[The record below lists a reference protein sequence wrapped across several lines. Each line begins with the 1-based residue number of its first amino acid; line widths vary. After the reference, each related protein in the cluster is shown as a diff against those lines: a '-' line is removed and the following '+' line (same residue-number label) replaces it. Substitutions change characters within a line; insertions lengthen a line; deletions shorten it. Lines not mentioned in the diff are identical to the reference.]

1 MTNSDRNELRRRFV
15 KDNSISRLALCYVN
29 SSREKVVVQ
38 NEVFLSLPEEDM
50 FKYLDIAKKSLS
62 GNIGDNLLELSYTEK
77 QEKEESYRFIMG
89 LKDSGLKNQE
99 LVDILFDRIIDCYV
113 CDGNY
118 LITAIYDTYDVPVK
132 TSDKLKLDESEEA
145 FSYIIVSICPV
156 NQTKAGLGY
165 LPLENRM
172 GAREKDWV
180 AGAPEAAFMFPDFSD
195 RSADIHKVV
204 FYTKDTAQ
212 LHEELIDSVLGCSAK
227 RTATQC
233 REVLQSAVA
242 STIGTENKEKAKNT
256 ILDIHDSLKSILEE
270 EKAEEKADSERPL
283 DRIILTA
290 AVKDVIKDEAVAER
304 IVKVCEDE
312 FDREP
317 PKAELFVD
325 KKALKK
331 SEPERREKELV
342 KEIETLK
349 DKIRASEIRTSD
361 EDIAIEAGRLATD
374 GGKGISITVPSDIKD
389 SIRFEEIDGSR
400 FILIPVPEGEEPD
413 IRGV

>member
-1 MTNSDRNELRRRFV
+1 MKNSDRNELRRRFV

-38 NEVFLSLPEEDM
+38 NEVFLNLPEEDM

-62 GNIGDNLLELSYTEK
+62 GNIGDNLLELSFTGK
-77 QEKEESYRFIMG
+77 QEEEENYRFLLG
-89 LKDSGLKNQE
+89 LRESGLKNEE
-99 LVDILFDRIIDCYV
+99 LIDVLFDKIIECYV
-113 CDGNY
+113 YDGNY

-132 TSDKLKLDESEEA
+132 TTDKMKLDESEEQ

-156 NQTKAGLGY
+156 NQTKPGLGY

-180 AGAPEAAFMFPDFSD
+180 AGAPDAAFMFPSFSD
-195 RSADIHKVV
+195 RSTDIHKVV

-212 LHEELIDSVLGCSAK
+212 LHEEIIDSVLGCGTK

-233 REVLQSAVA
+233 REVLKSAVSEIVGA
-242 STIGTENKEKAKNT
+242 ENKEKARNT
-256 ILDIHDSLKSILEE
+256 LLEIHDSLNSILEE
-270 EKAEEKADSERPL
+270 YQAEEPEKEEARPL

-290 AVKDVIKDEAVAER
+290 AVKDVIKDDAEVQKIVAT
-304 IVKVCEDE
+304 CEEE

-317 PKAELFVD
+317 PSAELFVD

-331 SEPERREKELV
+331 AEPERREKELV

-349 DKIRASEIRTSD
+349 TQLKASD
-361 EDIAIEAGRLATD
+361 D
-374 GGKGISITVPSDIKD
+374 GQGVSIIVPADRVN

-400 FILIPVPEGEEPD
+400 FVLIPISDEEEPV
-413 IRGV
+413 IKGR

>member
-1 MTNSDRNELRRRFV
+1 MKNSDRNELRRRFV

-38 NEVFLSLPEEDM
+38 NEVFLNLPEEDM

-62 GNIGDNLLELSYTEK
+62 GNIGDNLLELSYTGK
-77 QEKEESYRFIMG
+77 QEEEENYRFLLG
-89 LKDSGLKNQE
+89 LRESGLKNEE
-99 LVDILFDRIIDCYV
+99 LIDVLFDKIIECYV
-113 CDGNY
+113 YDGNY

-132 TSDKLKLDESEEA
+132 TTDKMKLDESEES

-156 NQTKAGLGY
+156 NQTKPGLGY

-180 AGAPEAAFMFPDFSD
+180 AGAPDAAFMFPSFCD
-195 RSADIHKVV
+195 RSTDIHKVV

-212 LHEELIDSVLGCSAK
+212 LHEEIIDSVLGCGTK

-233 REVLQSAVA
+233 REVLKSAVSEIVGA
-242 STIGTENKEKAKNT
+242 ENKEKARNT
-256 ILDIHDSLKSILEE
+256 LLEIHDSLNSIIEE
-270 EKAEEKADSERPL
+270 YQAEAPETEEERPL

-290 AVKDVIKDEAVAER
+290 AVKDVIKDDAEVLK
-304 IVKVCEDE
+304 IVTTCEEE

-317 PKAELFVD
+317 PSAELFVD

-331 SEPERREKELV
+331 AEPERREKELV

-349 DKIRASEIRTSD
+349 TQLKASD
-361 EDIAIEAGRLATD
+361 D
-374 GGKGISITVPSDIKD
+374 GQGVSIIVPADRVD

-400 FILIPVPEGEEPD
+400 FVLIPISDEEEPV
-413 IRGV
+413 IRGR

>member
-1 MTNSDRNELRRRFV
+1 MKNSDRNELRRRFV

-38 NEVFLSLPEEDM
+38 NEVFLNLPEEDM

-62 GNIGDNLLELSYTEK
+62 GNIGDNLLELSYTGK
-77 QEKEESYRFIMG
+77 QEEEENYRFLLG
-89 LKDSGLKNQE
+89 LRESGLKNEE
-99 LVDILFDRIIDCYV
+99 LIDVLFDKIIECYV
-113 CDGNY
+113 YDGNY

-132 TSDKLKLDESEEA
+132 TTDKMKLDESEES

-156 NQTKAGLGY
+156 NQTKPGLGY

-180 AGAPEAAFMFPDFSD
+180 AGAPDAAFMFPSFCD
-195 RSADIHKVV
+195 RSTDIHKVV

-212 LHEELIDSVLGCSAK
+212 LHEEIIDSVLGCGTK

-233 REVLQSAVA
+233 REVLKSAVSEIVGA
-242 STIGTENKEKAKNT
+242 ENKEKARNT
-256 ILDIHDSLKSILEE
+256 LLEIHDSLNSILEE
-270 EKAEEKADSERPL
+270 YQAEALETEEERPL

-290 AVKDVIKDEAVAER
+290 AVKDVIKDDAEVQK
-304 IVKVCEDE
+304 IVTTCEEE

-317 PKAELFVD
+317 PSAELFVD

-331 SEPERREKELV
+331 AEPERREKELV

-349 DKIRASEIRTSD
+349 TQLKASD
-361 EDIAIEAGRLATD
+361 D
-374 GGKGISITVPSDIKD
+374 GQGVSIIVPADRVD

-400 FILIPVPEGEEPD
+400 FVLIPISDEEEPV
-413 IRGV
+413 IRGR

>member
-1 MTNSDRNELRRRFV
+1 MKNSDRNELRRRFV

-38 NEVFLSLPEEDM
+38 NEVFLNLPEEDM

-62 GNIGDNLLELSYTEK
+62 GNIGDNLLELSYTGK
-77 QEKEESYRFIMG
+77 QEEEENYRFLLG
-89 LKDSGLKNQE
+89 LRESGLKNEE
-99 LVDILFDRIIDCYV
+99 LIDVLFDKIIECYV
-113 CDGNY
+113 YDGNY

-132 TSDKLKLDESEEA
+132 TTDKMKLDESEEQ

-156 NQTKAGLGY
+156 NQTKPGLGY

-180 AGAPEAAFMFPDFSD
+180 AGAPDAAFMFPSFSD
-195 RSADIHKVV
+195 RSTDIHKVV

-212 LHEELIDSVLGCSAK
+212 LHEEIIDSVLGCGTK

-233 REVLQSAVA
+233 REVLKSAVSEIVGA
-242 STIGTENKEKAKNT
+242 ENKEKARNT
-256 ILDIHDSLKSILEE
+256 LLEIHDSLNSILEE
-270 EKAEEKADSERPL
+270 YQAEEPEKEEARPL

-290 AVKDVIKDEAVAER
+290 AVKDVIKDDAEVQKIVAT
-304 IVKVCEDE
+304 CEEE

-317 PKAELFVD
+317 PSAELFVD

-331 SEPERREKELV
+331 AEPERREKELV

-349 DKIRASEIRTSD
+349 TQLKASD
-361 EDIAIEAGRLATD
+361 D
-374 GGKGISITVPSDIKD
+374 GQGVSIIVPADRVD

-400 FILIPVPEGEEPD
+400 FVLIPISDEEEPV
-413 IRGV
+413 IKGR

>member
-1 MTNSDRNELRRRFV
+1 MKNSDRNELRRRFV

-38 NEVFLSLPEEDM
+38 NEVFLNLPEEDM

-62 GNIGDNLLELSYTEK
+62 GNIGDNLLELSYTGK
-77 QEKEESYRFIMG
+77 QEEEENYRFLLG
-89 LKDSGLKNQE
+89 LRESGLKNEE
-99 LVDILFDRIIDCYV
+99 LIDVLFDKIIECYV
-113 CDGNY
+113 YDGNY

-132 TSDKLKLDESEEA
+132 TTDKMKLDESEES

-156 NQTKAGLGY
+156 NQTKPGLGY

-180 AGAPEAAFMFPDFSD
+180 AGAPDAAFMFPSFSD
-195 RSADIHKVV
+195 RSTDIHKVV

-212 LHEELIDSVLGCSAK
+212 LHEEIIDSVLGCGTK

-233 REVLQSAVA
+233 REVLKSAVSEIVGA
-242 STIGTENKEKAKNT
+242 ENKEKARNT
-256 ILDIHDSLKSILEE
+256 LLEIHDSLNSIIEE
-270 EKAEEKADSERPL
+270 YQAEAPETEEERPL

-290 AVKDVIKDEAVAER
+290 AVKDVIKDDAEVLK
-304 IVKVCEDE
+304 IVTTCEEE

-317 PKAELFVD
+317 PSAELFVD

-331 SEPERREKELV
+331 AEPERREKELV

-349 DKIRASEIRTSD
+349 TQLKASDDGQGVSIIVPADK
-361 EDIAIEAGRLATD
+361 
-374 GGKGISITVPSDIKD
+374 VD

-400 FILIPVPEGEEPD
+400 FVLIPISDEEEPV
-413 IRGV
+413 IRGR

>member
-1 MTNSDRNELRRRFV
+1 MKNSDRNELRRRFV

-38 NEVFLSLPEEDM
+38 NEVFLNLPEEDM

-62 GNIGDNLLELSYTEK
+62 GNIGDNLLELSYTGK
-77 QEKEESYRFIMG
+77 QEEEENYRFLLG
-89 LKDSGLKNQE
+89 LRESGLKNEE
-99 LVDILFDRIIDCYV
+99 LIDVLFDKIIECYV
-113 CDGNY
+113 YDGNY

-132 TSDKLKLDESEEA
+132 TTDKMKLDESEES

-156 NQTKAGLGY
+156 NQTKPGLGY

-180 AGAPEAAFMFPDFSD
+180 AGAPDAAFMFPSFSD
-195 RSADIHKVV
+195 RSTDIHKVV

-212 LHEELIDSVLGCSAK
+212 LHEEIIDSVLGCGTK

-233 REVLQSAVA
+233 REVLKSAVSEIVGA
-242 STIGTENKEKAKNT
+242 ENKEKARNT
-256 ILDIHDSLKSILEE
+256 LLEIHDSLNSILEE
-270 EKAEEKADSERPL
+270 YQAEAPEAEEERPL

-290 AVKDVIKDEAVAER
+290 AVKDVIKDDAEVLK
-304 IVKVCEDE
+304 IVTTCEEE

-317 PKAELFVD
+317 PSAELFVD

-331 SEPERREKELV
+331 AEPERREKELV

-349 DKIRASEIRTSD
+349 TQLKASD
-361 EDIAIEAGRLATD
+361 D
-374 GGKGISITVPSDIKD
+374 GQGVSIIVPADRVD

-400 FILIPVPEGEEPD
+400 FVLIPISDEEEPV
-413 IRGV
+413 IRGR

>member
-1 MTNSDRNELRRRFV
+1 MKNSDRNELRRRFV

-38 NEVFLSLPEEDM
+38 NEVFLNLPEEDM

-62 GNIGDNLLELSYTEK
+62 GNIGDNLLELSYTGK
-77 QEKEESYRFIMG
+77 QEEEENYRFLLG
-89 LKDSGLKNQE
+89 LRESGLKNEE
-99 LVDILFDRIIDCYV
+99 LIDVLFDKIIECYV
-113 CDGNY
+113 YDGNY

-132 TSDKLKLDESEEA
+132 TTDKMKLDESEES

-156 NQTKAGLGY
+156 NQTKPGLGY

-180 AGAPEAAFMFPDFSD
+180 AGAPDAAFMFPSFCD
-195 RSADIHKVV
+195 RSTDIHKVV

-212 LHEELIDSVLGCSAK
+212 LHEEIIDSVLGCGTK

-233 REVLQSAVA
+233 REVLKSAVSEIVGA
-242 STIGTENKEKAKNT
+242 ENKEKARNT
-256 ILDIHDSLKSILEE
+256 LLEIHDSLNSIIEE
-270 EKAEEKADSERPL
+270 YQAEAPETEEERPL

-290 AVKDVIKDEAVAER
+290 AVKDVIKDDAEVQK
-304 IVKVCEDE
+304 IVTTCEEE

-317 PKAELFVD
+317 PSAELFVD

-331 SEPERREKELV
+331 AEPERREKELV

-349 DKIRASEIRTSD
+349 TQLKASD
-361 EDIAIEAGRLATD
+361 D
-374 GGKGISITVPSDIKD
+374 GQGVSIIVPADRVD

-400 FILIPVPEGEEPD
+400 FVLIPISDEEEPV
-413 IRGV
+413 IRGR

>member
-1 MTNSDRNELRRRFV
+1 MKNSDRNELRRRFV

-38 NEVFLSLPEEDM
+38 NEVFLNLPEEDM

-62 GNIGDNLLELSYTEK
+62 GNIGDNLLELSYTGK
-77 QEKEESYRFIMG
+77 QEEEENYRFLLG
-89 LKDSGLKNQE
+89 LRESGLKNEE
-99 LVDILFDRIIDCYV
+99 LIDVLFDKIIECYV
-113 CDGNY
+113 YDGNY

-132 TSDKLKLDESEEA
+132 TTDKMKLDESEES

-156 NQTKAGLGY
+156 NQTKPGLGY

-180 AGAPEAAFMFPDFSD
+180 AGAPDAAFMFPSFSD
-195 RSADIHKVV
+195 RSTDIHKVV

-212 LHEELIDSVLGCSAK
+212 LHEEIIDSVLGCGTK

-233 REVLQSAVA
+233 REVLKSAVSEIVGA
-242 STIGTENKEKAKNT
+242 ENKEKARNT
-256 ILDIHDSLKSILEE
+256 LLEIHDSLNSILEE
-270 EKAEEKADSERPL
+270 YQAEAPETEEERPL

-290 AVKDVIKDEAVAER
+290 AVKDVIKDDAEVLK
-304 IVKVCEDE
+304 IVTTCEEE

-317 PKAELFVD
+317 PSAELFVD

-331 SEPERREKELV
+331 AEPERREKELV

-349 DKIRASEIRTSD
+349 TQLKASD
-361 EDIAIEAGRLATD
+361 D
-374 GGKGISITVPSDIKD
+374 GQGVSIIVPADRVD

-400 FILIPVPEGEEPD
+400 FVLIPISDEEEPV
-413 IRGV
+413 IRGR

>member
-1 MTNSDRNELRRRFV
+1 MKNSDRNELRRRFV

-29 SSREKVVVQ
+29 SLREKVVVQ
-38 NEVFLSLPEEDM
+38 NEVFLNLPEEDM

-62 GNIGDNLLELSYTEK
+62 GNIGDNLLELSYTGK
-77 QEKEESYRFIMG
+77 QEEEENYRFLLG
-89 LKDSGLKNQE
+89 LRESGLKNEE
-99 LVDILFDRIIDCYV
+99 LIDVLFDKIIECYV
-113 CDGNY
+113 YDGNY

-132 TSDKLKLDESEEA
+132 TTDKMKLDESEES

-156 NQTKAGLGY
+156 NQTKPGLGY

-180 AGAPEAAFMFPDFSD
+180 AGAPDAAFMFPSFSD
-195 RSADIHKVV
+195 RSTDIHKVV

-212 LHEELIDSVLGCSAK
+212 LHEEIIDSVLGCGTK

-233 REVLQSAVA
+233 REVLKSAVSEIVGA
-242 STIGTENKEKAKNT
+242 ENKEKARNT
-256 ILDIHDSLKSILEE
+256 LLEIHDSLNSIIEE
-270 EKAEEKADSERPL
+270 YQAEAPETEEERPL

-290 AVKDVIKDEAVAER
+290 AVKDVIKDDAEVLK
-304 IVKVCEDE
+304 IVTTCEEE

-317 PKAELFVD
+317 PSAELFVD

-331 SEPERREKELV
+331 AEPERREKELV

-349 DKIRASEIRTSD
+349 TQLKASD
-361 EDIAIEAGRLATD
+361 D
-374 GGKGISITVPSDIKD
+374 GQGVSIIVPADRVD

-400 FILIPVPEGEEPD
+400 FVLIPISDEEEPV
-413 IRGV
+413 IRGR

>member
-1 MTNSDRNELRRRFV
+1 MKNSDRNELRRRFV

-38 NEVFLSLPEEDM
+38 NEVFLNLPEEDM

-62 GNIGDNLLELSYTEK
+62 GNIGDNLLELSYTGK
-77 QEKEESYRFIMG
+77 QEEEENYRFLLG
-89 LKDSGLKNQE
+89 LRESGLKNEE
-99 LVDILFDRIIDCYV
+99 LIDVLFDKIIECYV
-113 CDGNY
+113 YDGNY

-132 TSDKLKLDESEEA
+132 TTDKMKLDESEES

-156 NQTKAGLGY
+156 NQTKPGLGY

-180 AGAPEAAFMFPDFSD
+180 AGAPDAAFMFPSFSD
-195 RSADIHKVV
+195 RSTDIHKVV

-212 LHEELIDSVLGCSAK
+212 LHEEIIDSVLGCGTK

-233 REVLQSAVA
+233 REVLKSAVSEIVGA
-242 STIGTENKEKAKNT
+242 ENKEKARNT
-256 ILDIHDSLKSILEE
+256 LLEIHDSLNSIIEE
-270 EKAEEKADSERPL
+270 YQAEAPETEEERPL

-290 AVKDVIKDEAVAER
+290 AVKDVIKDDAEVLK
-304 IVKVCEDE
+304 IVTTCEEE

-317 PKAELFVD
+317 PSAELFVD

-331 SEPERREKELV
+331 AEPERREKELV

-349 DKIRASEIRTSD
+349 TQLKASD
-361 EDIAIEAGRLATD
+361 D
-374 GGKGISITVPSDIKD
+374 GQGVSIIVPADRVD

-400 FILIPVPEGEEPD
+400 FVLIPISDEEEPV
-413 IRGV
+413 IRGR